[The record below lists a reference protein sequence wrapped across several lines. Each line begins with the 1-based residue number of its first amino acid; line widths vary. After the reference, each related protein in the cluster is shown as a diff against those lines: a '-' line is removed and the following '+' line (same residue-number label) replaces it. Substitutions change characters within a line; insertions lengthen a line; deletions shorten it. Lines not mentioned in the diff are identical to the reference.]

1 MRKNKMA
8 RVLLGDVAQ
17 ERRESIKTNKDKL
30 PIVGLEHL
38 IPQQI
43 LLTELST
50 DADNTFTKMFHK
62 GDVLFGRRRAYLKKA
77 SVAPFDGICSGDI
90 TTIAPIPE
98 KIVPE
103 LLPFII
109 QNDTFFDYA
118 VGKSAGSLSPRVK
131 WEYLKKYEFELPSL
145 EKQHKLAKI
154 LWAAEETKQAYKK
167 LLQKTDDAV
176 KAKFEEMFGNI
187 RTNKFKW
194 NIKKIK
200 EVATCI
206 AGATPSTEKKEY
218 WQNGTIPWLSSGE
231 VHKERIFDTDKKITQ
246 LGYDNCSTK
255 FIPAHTVVL
264 ALAGQGKTR
273 GTVAVAEIRLCT
285 NQSICSIV
293 NNSSINTDYLY
304 YYLKLQYNE
313 LRNVSNGAGG
323 RGGLNL
329 SIVGQ
334 FKILLPPLPLQDQFA
349 EILQQAE
356 QSKRQLKQSLE
367 SLNDMMH
374 ALVNQSFN

>member
-1 MRKNKMA
+1 MAKFKFSDIAYNITDKKMP
-8 RVLLGDVAQ
+8 VSGD
-17 ERRESIKTNKDKL
+17 EIL
-30 PIVGLEHL
+30 YIGLEHMDSGNLRVTRWGSKVPL
-38 IPQQI
+38 IGEK
-43 LLTELST
+43 LVM
-50 DADNTFTKMFHK
+50 KK
-62 GDVLFGRRRAYLKKA
+62 GDILFGRRNTYLRRA
-77 SVAPFDGICSGDI
+77 S
-90 TTIAPIPE
+90 IAPHDGLFSAHGMIFRPKTNVIDKE
-98 KIVPE
+98 YFPFFIASDYFIDEAIKISV
-103 LLPFII
+103 
-109 QNDTFFDYA
+109 
-118 VGKSAGSLSPRVK
+118 GSLSPTVN
-131 WEYLKKYEFELPSL
+131 WGTLKKLEFELPGL
-145 EKQHKLAKI
+145 EKQRKLAKI

-187 RTNKFKW
+187 STNKFKW